1 MHSPSWEETYNQLV
15 AAGLIV
21 QSSAVGKLEKL
32 QSVLPLIEAA
42 HSSGVRLLDA
52 GTVDELLAISPKEP
66 VSPVESSNR
75 NSQTTLPRPEHS
87 SPHGR
92 ILAPIRTTESLPP
105 SPRSSSGF
113 NSSDFPMDASEVES
127 DVEIHFDITGNSS
140 TEGKLSDI
148 QSCFRSRLAQI
159 RSMMISNGVLP
170 RRPISNS
177 EAWQNRKRY
186 NKKEFE
192 FTIVGLASDV
202 RWTQNGWMRFVLEDE
217 STQITCMLKPPS
229 DASPLH
235 PSLDGLMN
243 DEIVGV
249 SGSFSSGERDPIMW
263 ANDIHK
269 PPLVQH
275 SKSQAGEH
283 SAVSA
288 AFLSD
293 VHFGSK
299 TFLGPQ
305 WEKMIDWFKNDPLA
319 RTVKYFVLSGDGVD
333 LSLIHI

>member
-1 MHSPSWEETYNQLV
+1 MHPPSWEETYNQLV

-21 QSSAVGKLEKL
+21 QSSAVGKLEKP

-42 HSSGVRLLDA
+42 NTSGVRLLDA
-52 GTVDELLAISPKEP
+52 STVDELLAISPTDP
-66 VSPVESSNR
+66 VSSIEPRNR
-75 NSQTTLPRPEHS
+75 NSQATLPRSEQPA
-87 SPHGR
+87 PHGR
-92 ILAPIRTTESLPP
+92 VLAPIRTQESLPP
-105 SPRSSSGF
+105 RPRPSSGF
-113 NSSDFPMDASEVES
+113 NTSDFPMDASEVES

-177 EAWQNRKRY
+177 EAWQNRKRL
-186 NKKEFE
+186 NTKDFE

-202 RWTQNGWMRFVLEDE
+202 RWTQNGWMKFVLEDE

-249 SGSFSSGERDPIMW
+249 SGTFSSGE
-263 ANDIHK
+263 
-269 PPLVQH
+269 
-275 SKSQAGEH
+275 
-283 SAVSA
+283 
-288 AFLSD
+288 
-293 VHFGSK
+293 
-299 TFLGPQ
+299 
-305 WEKMIDWFKNDPLA
+305 
-319 RTVKYFVLSGDGVD
+319 
-333 LSLIHI
+333 